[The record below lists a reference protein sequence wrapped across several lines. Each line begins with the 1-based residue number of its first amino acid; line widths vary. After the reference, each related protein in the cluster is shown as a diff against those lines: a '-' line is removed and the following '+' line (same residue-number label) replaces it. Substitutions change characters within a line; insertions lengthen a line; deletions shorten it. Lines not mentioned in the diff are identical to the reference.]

1 MTDDIEKEIEA
12 LRKLKKP
19 YQQLTYDQISKLVN
33 TELSKLERDF
43 TSADLREIDLKLG
56 LPNGTSFEVSGMSDF
71 LQFGEGS
78 ED

>member
-12 LRKLKKP
+12 LRKLRKP
-19 YQQLTYDQISKLVN
+19 YQRLTYDQIFNLVN
-33 TELSKLERDF
+33 KELSKLERDF
-43 TSADLREIDLKLG
+43 TSANLREIDQKLG

-71 LQFGEGS
+71 LQFGSGR

>member
-1 MTDDIEKEIEA
+1 MTDDIENEIDA
-12 LRKLKKP
+12 LRKLGNPTKK
-19 YQQLTYDQISKLVN
+19 LTYDQISKLVN

-71 LQFGEGS
+71 LQFGSGR

>member
-1 MTDDIEKEIEA
+1 LTDDIEEDIDA
-12 LRKLKKP
+12 LRKLRKP

-71 LQFGEGS
+71 LQFGSGH

>member
-12 LRKLKKP
+12 LRKLRKP
-19 YQQLTYDQISKLVN
+19 YQRLTYDQISNLVN
-33 TELSKLERDF
+33 TELFKLERDF
-43 TSADLREIDLKLG
+43 TSADLQEIDQKLG

-71 LQFGEGS
+71 LQFGSGR